1 MIMTRPIP
9 LRGVNRQMITACF
22 ALVLCF
28 RKACGL
34 VPGDDIYA
42 APPCIVDGSPIFML
56 HRSPLD
62 APPKPGAVSVTIDP
76 EVLPTLDSVLHS
88 LDSQFMALCGEVS
101 HYSSCLLHDN
111 LKEYEYY

>member
-1 MIMTRPIP
+1 MTI
-9 LRGVNRQMITACF
+9 ACF

-28 RKACGL
+28 PKACGL

-42 APPCIVDGSPIFML
+42 APPCIVDGAPVFML
-56 HRSPLD
+56 HRSPPD
-62 APPKPGAVSVTIDP
+62 SSPNAGAVSVTIDP

-101 HYSSCLLHDN
+101 HYSSCLFHD
-111 LKEYEYY
+111 YFTQYIYYWFQSFLRVFSILPS